1 MTQCLTT
8 SIYVHLLMMND
19 TFSMLAIIQ
28 ITHYVRKLL
37 HCFESWWSPW
47 TWWGGVIFFTWRS
60 YKLTFVRSFVT
71 SFSMDR
77 PISFSWFLAQ
87 WCKMVMPKMWR
98 SPISGKNS
106 FPVENARKKNS
117 WKMGLGHVLNIPN
130 THLCAKK
137 SGKTNDENSVFPA
150 YFWHFWP
157 EKYGFLKSGSFT
169 F

>member
-19 TFSMLAIIQ
+19 TFPMLAIIR

-106 FPVENARKKNS
+106 FPVENARKK
-117 WKMGLGHVLNIPN
+117 I
-130 THLCAKK
+130 
-137 SGKTNDENSVFPA
+137 
-150 YFWHFWP
+150 P
-157 EKYGFLKSGSFT
+157 EKWDLVMFWTFQIHIFVRKNQEKQMMKTRFFRHISGIFGRKNMV